1 METLLTIHLNCIH
14 QTLRWSDP
22 NPLNMYTSK
31 TYTHFNNNTLRAAD
45 NRTELGARDGVT
57 ANCQLRAEGERLWT
71 TMLYQLREVWGG
83 VCEGAVRR
91 WTADQHCTQSASDN
105 NSLSIELVTTDACYK
120 ALTRE
125 PWQQTTYSFPYSTK
139 LNLILNLLKH
149 CLVIFAHTTS
159 GSRCI

>member
-1 METLLTIHLNCIH
+1 MKTLLTIHLNCIH

-22 NPLNMYTSK
+22 NPLKMYTSK
-31 TYTHFNNNTLRAAD
+31 TYTHLNNNTLRADD

-83 VCEGAVRR
+83 GCEGAVGR

-105 NSLSIELVTTDACYK
+105 NSLSIELVTTDSLLSGTDQGRLTANNLFISVFNK
-120 ALTRE
+120 AKPNPKPFTR
-125 PWQQTTYSFPYSTK
+125 
-139 LNLILNLLKH
+139 
-149 CLVIFAHTTS
+149 
-159 GSRCI
+159 R